1 MPSITLPTFVS
12 YTASGGAAR
21 ITTIH
26 QQRRRYENPEPA
38 AFNFYR
44 RPADA
49 IRAGLATHREELA
62 MTTMVQ
68 QAHAVQRPH
77 YEAIADGWLALL
89 ADWHPRLVDVG
100 RARWSSGNLEV
111 RISPHLGLL
120 DDDNRLWS
128 VFLHFKEAELTR
140 EGSYAPLRLMEQ
152 NMDELL
158 PGGAPLVID
167 VRRSRVFKATNRSR
181 QRLDAWLTGEAAA
194 FSTHWACAA

>member
-12 YTASGGAAR
+12 YAASGGAAR

-38 AFNFYR
+38 AYNFYR

-49 IRAGLATHREELA
+49 IRAGRAACRDEVA
-62 MTTMVQ
+62 MTSMVQ
-68 QAHAVQRPH
+68 QAHALQRPH
-77 YEAIADGWLALL
+77 YEAIARGWLQLMAE
-89 ADWHPRLVDVG
+89 WQPRLVDVG
-100 RARWSSGNLEV
+100 RARWSSGSLDV

-152 NMDELL
+152 CMDELL

-167 VRRSRVFKATNRSR
+167 VRRARLFKVTNRNR

-194 FSTHWACAA
+194 FTTHWASAA